1 MNQETNDK
9 IDEELSE
16 IFDKLQEEEAAEA
29 TAEQDSEEI
38 ADAENNEETADTAE
52 EETAVQSNVIKET
65 AEDEEETAETAEDEE
80 PEIANAPKEWTA
92 KSKDSW
98 SGIDK
103 DIRREI
109 LKREGENNNAFELN
123 QDKIRYADSIEKMVA
138 PYMATIRANNVSP
151 EKAIESM
158 LDSYHRL
165 STASPAEK
173 SNLLLQ
179 TAINMGADMSFFQNN
194 QAQQAQPAQQYYEDP
209 RVTQLI
215 NDRDSEKQK
224 AEERLNSQ
232 NEKIAMEFLNE
243 KDSKGVLK
251 FPYAENVWGRLIG
264 DLGYLRTS
272 NPELSTRELLE
283 RAYESASWSDPE
295 TRQLLQSQNSIAES
309 EEREKLAKAKKAK
322 KAQKLNLDTR
332 GSNNGKAQKLGSMDD
347 TLNAEY
353 DRINSG

>member
-65 AEDEEETAETAEDEE
+65 AEDEEETAETAEDED

-209 RVTQLI
+209 RITQLI

-251 FPYAENVWGRLIG
+251 FPYAENVWDRLIG

>member
-29 TAEQDSEEI
+29 TAEQDSEET

-65 AEDEEETAETAEDEE
+65 AEDEEETAETAEDED

-251 FPYAENVWGRLIG
+251 FPYAENVWDRLIG

>member
-65 AEDEEETAETAEDEE
+65 AEDEEETAETAEDED